1 MSRFTLAVAT
11 SIRMKAMQVELPI
24 SSGDVDGGVDHVAVS
39 ATFDTND
46 QCVALDFSKPPLS

>member
-1 MSRFTLAVAT
+1 
-11 SIRMKAMQVELPI
+11 MKAMQVELPI